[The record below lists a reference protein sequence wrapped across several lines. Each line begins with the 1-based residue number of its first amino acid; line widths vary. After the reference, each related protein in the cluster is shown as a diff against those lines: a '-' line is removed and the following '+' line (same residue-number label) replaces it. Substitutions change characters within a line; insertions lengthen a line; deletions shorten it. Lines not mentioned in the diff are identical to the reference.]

1 MMAGPEE
8 RDARQRIPAGL
19 VRRIVLPP
27 IVGCALLAA
36 YVAAEALG
44 FHGLARPEAD
54 TISEAAALG
63 HAARALELIA
73 AGQDPNGRLH
83 IRPGRLDSGEHD
95 LRPLEAAILG
105 RHAELVRLLQ
115 RSGATRTDAP
125 QAACLARARLPE
137 VLPDLGDSSTVSPDS
152 PTDIETAIRICSAAR

>member
-1 MMAGPEE
+1 MDDTP
-8 RDARQRIPAGL
+8 RRIPAGL
-19 VRRIVLPP
+19 AARMVVPP
-27 IVGCALLAA
+27 IAGFLLVAA

-44 FHGLARPEAD
+44 FHGLAGPEPD
-54 TISEAAALG
+54 TVSEAAALG
-63 HAARALELIA
+63 NAARALELIA

-83 IRPGRLDSGEHD
+83 VRPGVLDPGDHD

-115 RSGATRTDAP
+115 RSGATRDTG

-137 VLPDLGDSSTVSPDS
+137 VLADLGAPAVSPDS
-152 PTDIETAIRICSAAR
+152 NADIETAIRICSAGAPRQ